1 MFDLKKPI
9 NQLALM
15 LFLLGM
21 GIILASV
28 AIAFVPQNNDLQ
40 NVNMLRISQMMAQL
54 LTFFVPSMLLIY
66 FTNQQVPLYPT
77 LLWNLSWKNVG
88 WVLLL
93 FLVSMP
99 LMEKIIAWN
108 EALTLPQSMK
118 AIEEWMR
125 MQENEM
131 TALTDK
137 MIQATSVP
145 ELLLNILVMA
155 IVPAIC
161 EELLFRGVLQ
171 NWLAQLISN
180 KHVVIWLTA
189 IIFSAIHIQFYG
201 FVPRMLLGALLGYL
215 FVWTKS
221 IWVNIFAHFLNNALS
236 VVSVYVCY
244 LTHQD
249 YKEVSFLPSWWSLSL
264 LLTIGVIFLVYRST
278 HKSCEVVS
286 TDN

>member
-28 AIAFVPQNNDLQ
+28 AIAFVPQYNDLQ
-40 NVNMLRISQMMAQL
+40 NVNMLRISQMVAQL

-66 FTNQQVPLYPT
+66 FTNRQAPLYPT
-77 LLWNLSWKNVG
+77 LAWNLSWKNVG

-145 ELLLNILVMA
+145 ELLLNVLVMA

-180 KHVVIWLTA
+180 KHIVIWLTA
-189 IIFSAIHIQFYG
+189 VIFSAIHIQFYG
-201 FVPRMLLGALLGYL
+201 FVPRMLLGAMLGYL

-221 IWVNIFAHFLNNALS
+221 LWVNIFAHFLNNALS

-244 LTHQD
+244 LIHQD
-249 YKEVSFLPSWWSLSL
+249 YKEASFLPSWWGLSL

>member
-66 FTNQQVPLYPT
+66 FTNQQAPLYPT

-249 YKEVSFLPSWWSLSL
+249 CKEVSFLPSWWSLSL

>member
-21 GIILASV
+21 GIVLASV

-66 FTNQQVPLYPT
+66 FTNRQAPLYPT

-221 IWVNIFAHFLNNALS
+221 LWVNIFAHFLNNALS

-249 YKEVSFLPSWWSLSL
+249 YKEASFLPPWWSLSL